1 MLLQQSLA
9 LVLVPL
15 VVLFGAVLGAI
26 AYSDPVTMEIQVVTR
41 SISNLVSGVKR

>member
-1 MLLQQSLA
+1 MLLQQALA

-26 AYSDPVTMEIQVVTR
+26 AYSEPVTTEVQSVTK
-41 SISNLVSGVKR
+41 SISNLVSGAKQ